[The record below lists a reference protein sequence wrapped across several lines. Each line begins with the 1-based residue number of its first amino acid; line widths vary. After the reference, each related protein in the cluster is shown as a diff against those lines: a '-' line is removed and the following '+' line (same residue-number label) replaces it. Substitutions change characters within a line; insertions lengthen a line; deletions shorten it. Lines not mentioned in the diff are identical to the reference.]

1 LSIKLGQTVEQLRHS
16 GIEKKESLAAAAFEL
31 SGAGALDLSLGE
43 DQAQDTAVA
52 IELGRSPIF
61 ALYPTW
67 PNPFNSSSNIR
78 YALAQDG
85 RVRLD
90 IYDLIGQRIRSLVS
104 EYQTAAT
111 YEIGWDGKMESG
123 ANAASGVYLVKLSVG
138 PKLMTR
144 KLLLL
149 R

>member
-1 LSIKLGQTVEQLRHS
+1 M
-16 GIEKKESLAAAAFEL
+16 
-31 SGAGALDLSLGE
+31 
-43 DQAQDTAVA
+43 A

-67 PNPFNSSSNIR
+67 PNPFNSSCNIR

-85 RVRLD
+85 QVRLD
-90 IYDLIGQRIRSLVS
+90 IYDLVGQRIRSLVS
-104 EYQTAAT
+104 GYQAAAT
-111 YEIGWDGKMESG
+111 YEVGWDGKVESG
-123 ANAASGVYLVKLSVG
+123 ANAASGVYLVKLSVAT
-138 PKLMTR
+138 KLVTR